1 MAEHAVPSGV
11 DPTDPAYVANPVTGE
26 RFRFH
31 ARPNDP
37 ATDPLEL
44 DLWAAPD
51 TTPLAEHVHPR
62 QDETFTV
69 EAGTLELSRDG
80 VPATF
85 AAGDTV
91 TVPAGE
97 PHTWCNPGATELR
110 LTVRFQPGLQT
121 ESFLRD
127 LAALGRQGELRPDGT
142 PSVLHVAALYDA
154 YGYDLLHLARPPLA
168 IQRWV
173 FGALAPVARALGY
186 RANPVGGAREE
197 GPSRD
202 P

>member
-1 MAEHAVPSGV
+1 MAAHTIPPGV
-11 DPTDPAYVANPVTGE
+11 DPADPAYVANPVTGE

-31 ARPNDP
+31 TRPNDS

-44 DLWAAPD
+44 DLWAVPD
-51 TTPLAEHVHPR
+51 TTLLAAHVHPR

-69 EAGTLELSRDG
+69 EVGTLELSQDG
-80 VPATF
+80 VSGTF
-85 AAGDTV
+85 AEGETV
-91 TVPAGE
+91 TVPAGT
-97 PHTWCNPGATELR
+97 PHTWRNPGATELH

-142 PSVLHVAALYDA
+142 PSLLQVAALYDA
-154 YGYDLLHLARPPLA
+154 YGYDLLHLAQPPLA
-168 IQRWV
+168 VQRWV
-173 FGALAPVARALGY
+173 FDALAPLARALGY
-186 RANPVGGAREE
+186 RANPVEDARRGGT
-197 GPSRD
+197 SRT